1 MDIKVSVIVPLFNA
15 SAHIEKTI
23 LSLINQNFQDYEI
36 IIVDDGSSDD
46 GLEKAQEIL
55 SKSPIAY
62 KLVYQRNKGVSA
74 ARNTGMEVARGKYF
88 IFVDDDD

>member
-46 GLEKAQEIL
+46 GLKKHR
-55 SKSPIAY
+55 KS
-62 KLVYQRNKGVSA
+62 YQNLQ
-74 ARNTGMEVARGKYF
+74 
-88 IFVDDDD
+88 